1 MKKEHQNI
9 NKKTRVT
16 KKMLN
21 IEDEQMLQELV
32 QTRNIRHSTMIRYRT
47 IIKYYVESQ
56 GLPLHELILEAEKE
70 EDQGIRLKNRTIKKR
85 LINHRNYLIN
95 ERNYSHVTVQKTMTG
110 LRTIYNHFEIE
121 LPRIPKLNERSVK
134 STEPIY
140 YDDLPTHELIGK
152 AINLSK
158 PIMKA
163 VILFI
168 TSSGCARSETCS
180 LTIQD
185 FIEATSEYHNS
196 ENIYEV
202 LEELK
207 DQDNIVPIFHVKR
220 QKTNKFYYTFCS
232 PEAVTA
238 IVSYLNSRTDN
249 MTNDKKLFKINK
261 NYLNVK
267 FQELNEQLGGPNKG
281 CYCLLRTHMLR
292 KFHAS
297 NLARGE
303 NGLSLD
309 EIDSLQ
315 GRTKDNVRKSYYFD
329 DPKELR
335 KKYIRNIDK
344 VLINNESVK
353 IDSPEVAALRKEAE
367 KLKEEN
373 EIIKSNI
380 NKAVDD
386 RINEVLSKY
395 GF

>member
-1 MKKEHQNI
+1 
-9 NKKTRVT
+9 
-16 KKMLN
+16 MLN
-21 IEDEQMLQELV
+21 NEDEQMLQELAM
-32 QTRNIRHSTMIRYRT
+32 TRNIKHSTMVRYRT
-47 IIKYYVESQ
+47 IINYYVESQ
-56 GLPLHELILEAEKE
+56 GMTLHDLILEAEKE

-95 ERNYSHVTVQKTMTG
+95 ERNYSNITIQKTMTG

-134 STEPIY
+134 NTEPIY
-140 YDDLPTHELIGK
+140 YDDLPSKDLIRK

-158 PIMKA
+158 PLMKA
-163 VILFI
+163 IILFI
-168 TSSGCARSETCS
+168 VSSGCSRSETCS

-185 FIEATSEYHNS
+185 FIEATNEYHNS
-196 ENIYEV
+196 TDIYDV

-207 DQDNIVPIFHVKR
+207 DQDNIIPIFHVR
-220 QKTNKFYYTFCS
+220 REKTNKYYYTFCS
-232 PEAVTA
+232 PEAMTA
-238 IVSYLNSRTDN
+238 IISYLNSRTDTL
-249 MTNDKKLFKINK
+249 TNDRKLFKINK
-261 NYLNVK
+261 NYLNQK
-267 FQELNEQLGGPNKG
+267 FQALNEQLGNPMKG
-281 CYCLLRTHMLR
+281 EYGLLRTHMLR

-315 GRTKDNVRKSYYFD
+315 GRGKDTVRKSYYFD

-373 EIIKSNI
+373 EEIRRNI
-380 NKAVDD
+380 NKTVDD
-386 RINEVLSKY
+386 RISEVLAKY

>member
-1 MKKEHQNI
+1 
-9 NKKTRVT
+9 
-16 KKMLN
+16 MLN
-21 IEDEQMLQELV
+21 NEDEQMLQELAM
-32 QTRNIRHSTMIRYRT
+32 TRNIKHSTMVRYRT
-47 IIKYYVESQ
+47 IINYYVESQ
-56 GLPLHELILEAEKE
+56 GMTLHDLILEAEKE

-95 ERNYSHVTVQKTMTG
+95 ERNYSNITIQKTMTG

-134 STEPIY
+134 NTEPIY
-140 YDDLPTHELIGK
+140 YDDLPSKDLIRK

-158 PIMKA
+158 PLMKA
-163 VILFI
+163 IILFI
-168 TSSGCARSETCS
+168 VSSGCSRSETCS

-185 FIEATSEYHNS
+185 FIEATNEYHNS
-196 ENIYEV
+196 TDIYDV

-207 DQDNIVPIFHVKR
+207 DQDNIIPIFHVKR
-220 QKTNKFYYTFCS
+220 EKTNKYYYTFCS
-232 PEAVTA
+232 PEAMTA
-238 IVSYLNSRTDN
+238 IISYLNSRTDTL
-249 MTNDKKLFKINK
+249 TNDRKLFKINK
-261 NYLNVK
+261 NYLNQK
-267 FQELNEQLGGPNKG
+267 FQALNEQLGNPMKG
-281 CYCLLRTHMLR
+281 EYGLLRTHMLR

-315 GRTKDNVRKSYYFD
+315 GRGKDTVRKSYYFD

-373 EIIKSNI
+373 EEIRRNI
-380 NKAVDD
+380 NKTVDD
-386 RINEVLSKY
+386 RISEVLAKY

>member
-1 MKKEHQNI
+1 
-9 NKKTRVT
+9 
-16 KKMLN
+16 MLN
-21 IEDEQMLQELV
+21 NEDEQMLQELAM
-32 QTRNIRHSTMIRYRT
+32 TRNIKHSTMVRYRT
-47 IIKYYVESQ
+47 IINYYVESQ
-56 GLPLHELILEAEKE
+56 GMTLHDLILEAEKE

-95 ERNYSHVTVQKTMTG
+95 ERNYSNITIQKTMTG

-134 STEPIY
+134 NTEPIY
-140 YDDLPTHELIGK
+140 YDDLPSKDLIRK

-158 PIMKA
+158 PLMKA
-163 VILFI
+163 IILFI
-168 TSSGCARSETCS
+168 VSSGCSRSETCS

-185 FIEATSEYHNS
+185 FIEATNEYHNS
-196 ENIYEV
+196 TDIYDV

-207 DQDNIVPIFHVKR
+207 DQDNIIPIFHVR
-220 QKTNKFYYTFCS
+220 REKTNKYYYTFCS
-232 PEAVTA
+232 PEAMTA
-238 IVSYLNSRTDN
+238 IISYLNSRTDTL
-249 MTNDKKLFKINK
+249 TNDRKLFKINK
-261 NYLNVK
+261 NYLNQK
-267 FQELNEQLGGPNKG
+267 FQALNEQLGNPTKG
-281 CYCLLRTHMLR
+281 EYGLLRTHMLR

-315 GRTKDNVRKSYYFD
+315 GRGKDTVRKSYYFD

-373 EIIKSNI
+373 EEIRRNI
-380 NKAVDD
+380 NKTVDD
-386 RINEVLSKY
+386 RISEVLAKY

>member
-1 MKKEHQNI
+1 
-9 NKKTRVT
+9 
-16 KKMLN
+16 MLN
-21 IEDEQMLQELV
+21 AEDEEMLQELV

>member
-1 MKKEHQNI
+1 
-9 NKKTRVT
+9 
-16 KKMLN
+16 MLN

-134 STEPIY
+134 NTEPIY
-140 YDDLPTHELIGK
+140 YDDLPTRELIGK

-163 VILFI
+163 IILFI

-202 LEELK
+202 LDELK

-220 QKTNKFYYTFCS
+220 QKTNKYYYTFCS

-238 IVSYLNSRTDN
+238 IVSYLNSRTDYLSS
-249 MTNDKKLFKINK
+249 DRKLFKINK

-315 GRTKDNVRKSYYFD
+315 GRTKDNVRQSYYFD